1 MTKYTPQLPVGRAPL
16 YTRLADQLELDINE
30 GRLEAGAKLPPQRDL
45 AYELGA
51 TVGTIGRAYALVR
64 ERGLVSGE
72 VGRGT
77 YVLARNTPHEK
88 NLPHIGIVFEGTRH
102 QEPSATILRFD
113 STAAPDVG
121 QSEPIGTILADIV
134 RDHPAELASYTRTFP
149 FRWLE
154 AGAIWLS
161 RAGHE
166 VNPEH
171 VVPTL
176 GAHPAVLSVIASVTA
191 PGDHIVYE
199 HATYSQIARSAGLI
213 GRRPC
218 LVASDENGVIP
229 QDFQRLCA
237 QRHPKLAFLMPTA
250 QNPTVRIMPAE
261 RRVEIAEIARAH
273 NVWLVEDDIY
283 GALSNDTAP
292 LLTSLAPERTFLV
305 GGLSKSVAAGIRGG
319 WLACPPQYAPRIR
332 VAHKMLTGGMP
343 FLLAELCARLILSG
357 TAAELRK
364 RVLGEVNARLDMART
379 ILDGLEFS
387 SAPNIPFLWLALPE
401 PWLSSTFKN
410 AAAER
415 GVQIDDEDE
424 FKPARTEQ
432 VFHRVRLGISS
443 VATREDVQRGLQT
456 IRSLIDEGPAGYD
469 TFG

>member
-1 MTKYTPQLPVGRAPL
+1 MTKYIPHIPDGRAPF
-16 YTRLADQLELDINE
+16 YARLADQLELDISE
-30 GRLEAGAKLPPQRDL
+30 GRIEAGAKLPPQREL
-45 AYELGA
+45 AYEVGA
-51 TVGTIGRAYALVR
+51 TVGTIGRAYALIR

-77 YVLARNTPHEK
+77 YVLARNTPHAK
-88 NLPHIGIVFEGTRH
+88 DLSPIGIALESNRH
-102 QEPSATILRFD
+102 PEPPASVLRFD
-113 STAAPDVG
+113 STAAPDIG
-121 QSEPIGTILADIV
+121 QSETIGTILADIV

-149 FRWLE
+149 DLWLE
-154 AGAIWLS
+154 AGAQWLS

-166 VNPEH
+166 VVAEH

-199 HATYSQIARSAGLI
+199 HATYSQIARSAGMI
-213 GRRPC
+213 GRRPA
-218 LVASDENGVIP
+218 LVASDEDGVIP
-229 QDFQRLCA
+229 EDFERLCA

-250 QNPTVRIMPAE
+250 QNPTVHSMPAA
-261 RRVEIAEIARAH
+261 RRREIAEIARTH

-283 GALSNDTAP
+283 GALTDDQAP
-292 LLTSLAPERTFLV
+292 LLTSFAPERTFLV

-343 FLLAELCARLILSG
+343 FLLAELCARLVHSG
-357 TAAELRK
+357 AARQLRQ
-364 RVLGEVNARLDMART
+364 RVLEEINARLALANT
-379 ILDGLEFS
+379 ILAGLEFS
-387 SAPNIPFLWLALPE
+387 SRPSIPFLWLALPE

-410 AAAER
+410 AAAGR
-415 GVQIDDEDE
+415 GVLVDDEDE

-443 VATREDVQRGLQT
+443 VATRDEVQRGLQT
-456 IRSLIDEGPAGYD
+456 IRSLIDEGPTGYD